1 MQLVGSSCSV
11 CNRSINFASD
21 GASCP
26 NCAVSFHLGC
36 LSAPGTCP
44 RCGGNFAQ
52 LAAAQH
58 HAAAM
63 SRAHALGW
71 GRNAVLSVC
80 ALLLGTQLLFVAIA
94 LFNGADPFVVVVQ
107 LISSLVFVAALYF
120 GYESARIW
128 LGLSSALG
136 AIIAVSLAWTRADS
150 LGVVLLLLGMAVLFA
165 TLSSLLLFSSRV
177 ALFLANQRQA
187 T

>member
-1 MQLVGSSCSV
+1 MQIVGSSCSV
-11 CNRSINFASD
+11 CNRNIGFASD

-44 RCGGNFAQ
+44 TCGGDFAQ

-58 HAAAM
+58 HAAVLG
-63 SRAHALGW
+63 RARALGW
-71 GRNAVLSVC
+71 GRRAVLSICV
-80 ALLLGTQLLFVAIA
+80 LLSGVQVLFVAIS
-94 LFNGADPFVVVVQ
+94 LFNGADPFVVVFQ
-107 LISSLVFVAALYF
+107 LFSSLVFIVALYF

-128 LGLSSALG
+128 LGLSSAMG
-136 AIIAVSLAWTRADS
+136 AIIAVSLAWTRASS
-150 LGVVLLLLGMAVLFA
+150 LGAMLLLLVMAVLFA

-187 T
+187 A